1 MLFDGT
7 SLIPNIGIH
16 TQKIPPITSVNDK
29 RVNSAAWIVLEP
41 IEYKIKPT
49 HTRVPCIENKPW
61 FKLVDIRLLSVSTK
75 IIIDIIAQNNPAN
88 ATVVNFGVSFLLLK
102 DTEKIEKPVAEAIP
116 KIKPNKL
123 LPEKLPKAII
133 QIPIVAIIIEIQ
145 TFIEILS
152 LRNRKPRNAKAA
164 C

>member
-88 ATVVNFGVSFLLLK
+88 ATVVNLEYFSHLDMKKLK
-102 DTEKIEKPVAEAIP
+102 
-116 KIKPNKL
+116 NQSQKL
-123 LPEKLPKAII
+123 YQKLNQIAPTEKLPK
-133 QIPIVAIIIEIQ
+133 
-145 TFIEILS
+145 L
-152 LRNRKPRNAKAA
+152 L
-164 C
+164 